1 MGGERKIRGLTPNRM
16 AFVDAYLHEM
26 DKPDRG
32 TTAHAGYQAM
42 ITAGYAG
49 NSLTLYSR
57 SSELLRTPV
66 VVTEIERRQLAARRA
81 SGMDKEFLISAA
93 LEIYQLAKDD
103 EKWSASISALSWAAR
118 IGGFVVDKIES
129 KNWNI
134 HGNVDDLVSGL
145 SMDELKALAADRIKE
160 RLALK
165 EGDSQETNAI

>member
-1 MGGERKIRGLTPNRM
+1 MAGERKIRGLTPNQM
-16 AFVDAYLHEM
+16 AFANSYVTSFMTGE
-26 DKPDRG
+26 G
-32 TTAHAGYQAM
+32 TTSRWGHDAALEAGYM
-42 ITAGYAG
+42 GEP
-49 NSLTLYSR
+49 NSLTLYSK
-57 SSELLRTPV
+57 SSTLLRNPAIKA
-66 VVTEIERRQLAARRA
+66 EIELRIESARKAAGLTA
-81 SGMDKEFLISAA
+81 EYLIAQA

-165 EGDSQETNAI
+165 EGNQDV